1 MSWMSSYVAITRVK
15 TRRGLLIYRP
25 FELKPYT
32 QGEMEGTKLLLGKLR
47 GEEVPWAEVEAKLM
61 PRKMCSICS
70 NLMGKSDFT
79 PTEFKEK
86 SGPSFC
92 RECTDALKEAGEKWC
107 TACKT

>member
-1 MSWMSSYVAITRVK
+1 MGGGRS
-15 TRRGLLIYRP
+15 
-25 FELKPYT
+25 
-32 QGEMEGTKLLLGKLR
+32 
-47 GEEVPWAEVEAKLM
+47 EADAPEDVQYMKYLE
-61 PRKMCSICS
+61 
-70 NLMGKSDFT
+70 GKSDFT